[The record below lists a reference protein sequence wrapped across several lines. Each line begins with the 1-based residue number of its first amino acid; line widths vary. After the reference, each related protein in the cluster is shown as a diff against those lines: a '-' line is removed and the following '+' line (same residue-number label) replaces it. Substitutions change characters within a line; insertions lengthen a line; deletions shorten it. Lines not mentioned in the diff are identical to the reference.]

1 MSLMPNL
8 QENQLLLREARKS
21 VAARGQTLAP
31 RVEGGL
37 HDLTRPE
44 HAVGAI
50 ANNLS
55 GREVGDAATELGLA
69 RITNPDF
76 PEVIQNYA
84 NRFPDGRPAKS
95 TSIGLKNSDGEFV
108 AAICLNMDVSMLG
121 AMTAGLGQLIRT
133 DTPAPA
139 VNESLAPRRVEEVR
153 TVLERYAAARNTT
166 PMGLNLDQRRD
177 AMRELAASGLLDLR
191 RALSEVAQA
200 LGVARS
206 TVYTYHAQEDRP

>member
-1 MSLMPNL
+1 
-8 QENQLLLREARKS
+8 
-21 VAARGQTLAP
+21 
-31 RVEGGL
+31 
-37 HDLTRPE
+37 
-44 HAVGAI
+44 
-50 ANNLS
+50 
-55 GREVGDAATELGLA
+55 
-69 RITNPDF
+69 
-76 PEVIQNYA
+76 
-84 NRFPDGRPAKS
+84 
-95 TSIGLKNSDGEFV
+95 
-108 AAICLNMDVSMLG
+108 MLG

-191 RALSEVAQA
+191 RALSEVAQT

-206 TVYTYHAQEDRP
+206 TVYTYLPQEDRP